1 MDLHEKLVQAALSG
15 KSTKAI
21 KKALKAQDV
30 TVKKKEI
37 DEALTS
43 AGFSYDEEKETWS
56 PPVSDEIFTTDEIT
70 ALKALVAKKDQ
81 PTEAPMQ
88 IDEAVASLSSD
99 NRKSKTFYIDQ
110 DLAARVKTYAEE
122 NHVRLADFV
131 EIALKEALEK
141 YK

>member
-37 DEALTS
+37 DEALMS
-43 AGFSYDEEKETWS
+43 AGFSYDEVTEKWS
-56 PPVSDEIFTTDEIT
+56 PPVSDETFTADEIS

-81 PTEAPMQ
+81 PAEAPTQ